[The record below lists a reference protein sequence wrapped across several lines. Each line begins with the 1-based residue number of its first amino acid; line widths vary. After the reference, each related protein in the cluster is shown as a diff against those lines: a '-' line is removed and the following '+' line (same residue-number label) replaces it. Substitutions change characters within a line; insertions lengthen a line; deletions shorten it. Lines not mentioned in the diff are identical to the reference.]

1 MAKILVFGAGSIGLF
16 LGTKLHRARSV
27 VEIYGRRKLTNLS
40 DKVLINQEE
49 YSAPPRIYQLYPNN
63 YDVVFMTVKLYD
75 IQSALEVLKQN
86 QINTQILVFIQNGLL
101 EKSFYEQI
109 SDYPGST
116 TISIFTGYNLVD
128 NQILVTENGLGWH
141 VEDTELGRRIC
152 NLLNS
157 SDISCSVNPN
167 LSQVR
172 AIKMI
177 WNSSS
182 NALSALEK
190 KTLGELLEDKNLKK
204 IIYEILKEAY
214 EVLKDEYDLPSLES
228 MQERINRYANQM
240 RNHYSSMYQDMISG
254 RSTEVE
260 FFNGLIV
267 KLGKEKGI
275 PTPYNQDVY
284 LRLLEKS
291 TPQKQPILISNR
303 NRFAGSSREG
313 FSNI

>member
-16 LGTKLHRARSV
+16 LGTKLHASGYM
-27 VEIYGRRKLTNLS
+27 VEIYGRRKLESLPEE
-40 DKVLINQEE
+40 VLINQTK
-49 YSAPPRIYQLYPNN
+49 YPAPPRIHQLYPND
-63 YDVVFMTVKLYD
+63 YDIIFITVKLYD
-75 IQSALEVLKQN
+75 IQAALEALKQN
-86 QINTQILVFIQNGLL
+86 QISSQILAFIQNGLL

-109 SDYPGST
+109 QDYPGLA
-116 TISIFTGYNLVD
+116 TISIFAGYNLVG
-128 NQILVTENGLGWH
+128 NQVLVTENGMGWH

-157 SDISCSVNPN
+157 SDISCSVNPH

-177 WNSSS
+177 WNASS

-190 KTLGELLEDKNLKK
+190 KTLGELLEDKRLKE
-204 IIYEILKEAY
+204 IVHEILREAY
-214 EVLKDEYDLPSLES
+214 EVLKDEYNLPSLES

-240 RNHYSSMYQDMISG
+240 RNHYSSMYQDVISG
-254 RSTEVE
+254 RRTEVE

-267 KLGKEKGI
+267 KLGREKGI

-284 LRLLEKS
+284 LRLLKESSPKLS
-291 TPQKQPILISNR
+291 TRP
-303 NRFAGSSREG
+303 
-313 FSNI
+313 